1 MRPRT
6 QTGYFSTSKK
16 FKKVAFR
23 EIKSQA
29 KECKKSDENF
39 IRSLSL
45 LYSGGIIGKVTYQQ
59 SRSASGMRHTGG
71 ISQRN
76 KYIPIPR
83 PLSYSTL
90 MHKNKAIDVGEIFSV
105 RDTLCSPL
113 PNDNGVY
120 RDLEV
125 MLISLNQ
132 FYFDT
137 ERFRKNDQ
145 LDWFSEKEGSFKEAT
160 GGDGA
165 P

>member
-1 MRPRT
+1 MM
-6 QTGYFSTSKK
+6 K
-16 FKKVAFR
+16 
-23 EIKSQA
+23 I
-29 KECKKSDENF
+29 
-39 IRSLSL
+39 LSVH
-45 LYSGGIIGKVTYQQ
+45 YSGGIIGKVTYQQ
-59 SRSASGMRHTGG
+59 SRSASSMRHTGG

-113 PNDNGVY
+113 PNDQKVDGVY